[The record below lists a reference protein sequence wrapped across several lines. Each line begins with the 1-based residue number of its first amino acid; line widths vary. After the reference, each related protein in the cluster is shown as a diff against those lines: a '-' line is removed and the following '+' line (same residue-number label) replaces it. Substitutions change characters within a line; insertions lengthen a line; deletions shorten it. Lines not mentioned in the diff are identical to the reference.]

1 MKRAPLPF
9 LLDCPGAS
17 HQLAFGLRWLALI
30 GSDVPALARARGRRL
45 RATHFIVGGSPA
57 TMAGFGRLRSSW
69 RIRGQG
75 ERARHRNR
83 PPVQSAAQLY
93 ASLYPSGGYCLIP
106 LPGGRY
112 WLAAAQDGVVLSQAD
127 RVFDSRDDAAQ
138 AQARLREQRPGLV
151 EHDADAAWAA
161 LLRAE
166 IPGARMARLPSRWAG
181 VPFALRLFLTC
192 LAVSALAPPLWRAVS
207 SYVFP
212 EQPAPRASEA
222 VPTGQP
228 NLYQSMLSATAAH
241 GPLEVSRLLRSVGEL
256 PVQVQGWALRR
267 AQCDA
272 QTSGWNCVAV
282 YVRAHPQATNLRL
295 YARLPPGWQVS
306 FKPMDEATLAWQIA
320 SPPVPLTALTL
331 PTALHVDTELVAI
344 LQGLRP
350 AFSSMTL
357 APAIA
362 LSLPALL
369 STPTS
374 APMPATAGVD
384 ATNAALASPL
394 PVLRRRALRLQGP
407 LRSLALLPAAIAPA
421 RWSRLM
427 VDVQPQHRPTLVAST
442 LVAELQGDLYEQD

>member
-1 MKRAPLPF
+1 MKRAPVPF

-17 HQLAFGLRWLALI
+17 HRLAFGLRWLALI
-30 GSDVPALARARGRRL
+30 GSDVPALARVRGRRL

-75 ERARHRNR
+75 ERARHDGSPR
-83 PPVQSAAQLY
+83 VQAAAQLY
-93 ASLYPSGGYCLIP
+93 ALLYPLGGHCLID

-127 RVFDSRDDAAQ
+127 RLFNSRDDAAQ

-151 EHDADAAWAA
+151 EHDADAVWAA
-161 LLRAE
+161 LLRAVD
-166 IPGARMARLPSRWAG
+166 PGARMARLPSRWAG
-181 VPFALRLFLTC
+181 VPFALRLFLAC
-192 LAVSALAPPLWRAVS
+192 VAVSALAPPLWRAVT
-207 SYVFP
+207 SYVFS
-212 EQPAPRASEA
+212 EPRASRAEEA
-222 VPTGQP
+222 LSAGQQNP
-228 NLYQSMLSATAAH
+228 YQSMISAMAAH

-272 QTSGWNCVAV
+272 QASGWSCAAV
-282 YVRAHPQATNLRL
+282 YVRAHPQATNRRL
-295 YARLPPGWQVS
+295 HARLPAGWRVS
-306 FKPMDEATLAWQIA
+306 FKPLDEATLAWHIA
-320 SPPVPLTALTL
+320 SPPVPLARLML
-331 PTALHVDTELVAI
+331 PSALHVDTELVAI
-344 LQGLRP
+344 LQRLRP

-357 APAIA
+357 APAIV
-362 LSLPALL
+362 LPLPA
-369 STPTS
+369 PMS
-374 APMPATAGVD
+374 APMPDAVGADTANV
-384 ATNAALASPL
+384 ALTDPL

-421 RWSRLM
+421 RWSRLV

>member
-1 MKRAPLPF
+1 MKRAPVPF
-9 LLDCPGAS
+9 LLDCPDTT

-75 ERARHRNR
+75 ERARHDGSPRI
-83 PPVQSAAQLY
+83 QAAAQLY
-93 ASLYPSGGYCLIP
+93 ALLYPLGGHCLID

-112 WLAAAQDGVVLSQAD
+112 WLAAAQGGVVLSQAD
-127 RVFDSRDDAAQ
+127 RLFNSRDDAEQ

-151 EHDADAAWAA
+151 EHDADAVWAA
-161 LLRAE
+161 LLRAVD
-166 IPGARMARLPSRWAG
+166 PGARMARLPSRWAAL
-181 VPFALRLFLTC
+181 PFALRLFMAC
-192 LAVSALAPPLWRAVS
+192 VAVSALAPPLWRVAS
-207 SYVFP
+207 SYISS
-212 EQPAPRASEA
+212 EQRPSRAEETVSA
-222 VPTGQP
+222 GQLNP
-228 NLYQSMLSATAAH
+228 YQSMISAMAAH

-272 QTSGWNCVAV
+272 QASGWTCAAV
-282 YVRAHPQATNLRL
+282 YVRAHPQATNHRL
-295 YARLPPGWQVS
+295 HARLPEGWRVS
-306 FKPMDEATLAWQIA
+306 FKPLDEATLAWHIA
-320 SPPVPLTALTL
+320 SPPVPLARLML
-331 PTALHVDTELVAI
+331 PSALHVDTELVAI
-344 LQGLRP
+344 LQRLRP
-350 AFSSMTL
+350 AFSSMSL

-362 LSLPALL
+362 LLPPEPM
-369 STPTS
+369 SE
-374 APMPATAGVD
+374 PMPGPAGEGTANATPVD
-384 ATNAALASPL
+384 PL

-421 RWSRLM
+421 RWSRL
-427 VDVQPQHRPTLVAST
+427 VLDVQPQHRPTLVAST